1 MKKLKLTLTSLIA
14 IGTIAFMVG
23 CGGSQ
28 QPATA
33 APRASGEQSAE
44 HPHDH
49 SHSGHGAGPHDG
61 TLADWGGGKYHVE
74 FTVDHNK
81 QEATVFILGDDE
93 KTPSP
98 IKCEEIQLSISD
110 PVMQVTLKAAPQEG
124 DSEGTASRFIGNH
137 ESLGVVQEYAVTI
150 TGLVDDTPYS
160 GDFKEEPHGDH
171 DHN

>member
-1 MKKLKLTLTSLIA
+1 MKNLKLTLTSLIA
-14 IGTIAFMVG
+14 IGAISFMVG

-33 APRASGEQSAE
+33 TPQANREQSAE
-44 HPHDH
+44 HSDDH

-81 QEATVFILGDDE
+81 REATIFILGDDE

-98 IKCEEIQLSISD
+98 IKAEKIQLSISD
-110 PVMQVTLKAAPQEG
+110 PVMQVTLKASPQQG
-124 DSEGTASRFIGNH
+124 DPGGSASRYVGNH
-137 ESLGVVQEYAVTI
+137 KSLGVVQEYAGTI
-150 TGLVDDTPYS
+150 TGVVDDTPYS